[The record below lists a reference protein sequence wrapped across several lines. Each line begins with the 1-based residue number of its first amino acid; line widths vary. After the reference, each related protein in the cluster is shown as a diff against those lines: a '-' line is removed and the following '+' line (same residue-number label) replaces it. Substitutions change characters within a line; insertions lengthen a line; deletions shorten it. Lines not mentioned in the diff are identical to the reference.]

1 LVTKPPQWHCR
12 SVAVSYT
19 STRRA
24 CRQNLRTFHLL
35 LVYQSVVEPACFLV
49 DPTGLW
55 RDRRRRQLGPRS
67 TEAPSTGYRDS
78 LGRCAPLAP
87 VVGGHPA
94 ARAVLHARPRCQA
107 SKACSEKERT
117 TPTCHTPGS
126 GGCTRTHASTP
137 PSPPRAYGVREARRA
152 APISQ
157 RLVGSLAGERCVTTV
172 RPWPCTPV
180 SKVRPAPGTPAN
192 AVKKAQDG

>member
-1 LVTKPPQWHCR
+1 MITKPPQLHCR

-126 GGCTRTHASTP
+126 GGCTRTHAATAPAPRVRRARGARHRSANGWLVAWPVSGESP
-137 PSPPRAYGVREARRA
+137 PSGRGRAPR
-152 APISQ
+152 
-157 RLVGSLAGERCVTTV
+157 
-172 RPWPCTPV
+172 
-180 SKVRPAPGTPAN
+180 
-192 AVKKAQDG
+192 